1 MGRYL
6 EIFRRTPTEREIS
19 EEGEKSDQ
27 SSSYSREKADLF
39 RNRPDVGNQGC
50 EKRETSF
57 ANKPLAED
65 LIRISRFLRT
75 LQELERR
82 CPAHVDPPDWMQ
94 AVEDGRKFLARWG
107 EQAEALGWTA
117 RELFGLHAVPERPAA
132 TYRRLSRYDETG
144 LIWLLQG
151 KPVIGLTESEAAIRG
166 HSGATV
172 TYRKLNKPA
181 LGPVGDSLDDW
192 VSS

>member
-6 EIFRRTPTEREIS
+6 EIFRRTRTEREIS
-19 EEGEKSDQ
+19 EESEKSDQ
-27 SSSYSREKADLF
+27 SSSYSREKVDLF
-39 RNRPDVGNQGC
+39 RNSPDVGNQAC
-50 EKRETSF
+50 EIRGTSF
-57 ANKPLAED
+57 AANPLAED

-82 CPAHVDPPDWMQ
+82 CPAHVDPADWLQ
-94 AVEDGRKFLARWG
+94 AIEDGHKFLARWD

-151 KPVIGLTESEAAIRG
+151 RAVVALTETEAAILG
-166 HSGATV
+166 HSGAIQK
-172 TYRKLNKPA
+172 YRKRNKPA
-181 LGPVGDSLDDW
+181 LGPLGDSLDDMGG
-192 VSS
+192 